1 MREPGKAIASPLTL
15 TMAQMALAWV
25 LLRSEVSST
34 ISGVSRPEQIADD
47 VRAIGVSLPFEL
59 LVRVD
64 EALGNVIVKT
74 DEGLRILS
82 PLRLPLNN

>member
-1 MREPGKAIASPLTL
+1 
-15 TMAQMALAWV
+15 MAQMALAWV

-59 LVRVD
+59 LVRID
-64 EALGNVIVKT
+64 EALGSVIVKV
-74 DEGLRILS
+74 
-82 PLRLPLNN
+82 

>member
-1 MREPGKAIASPLTL
+1 
-15 TMAQMALAWV
+15 MAQMALAWV